1 MNFID
6 LTNDSDDDAFMVSS
20 SGNLSKGRMTNN
32 VKAEREPGVVDIT
45 ENGSSS
51 SFSGG
56 NKRSVVDDDD
66 EIIPIVPPPKKV
78 VHNAAET

>member
-20 SGNLSKGRMTNN
+20 SSNLSKGMTNN
-32 VKAEREPGVVDIT
+32 VKAEREPDVVDIT

-56 NKRSVVDDDD
+56 NKRPVVDDDD